1 MLLTDLAARVSHYH
15 IKSRVSLNELQ
26 RINKCKWQQL
36 VLMFEAKSG
45 RPIPLQHTA
54 TGGGWGG
61 YVSIRGTIALIE
73 VRTANIVNW
82 GRREVLWWI
91 FWPAKLLL
99 GFTVDLY
106 WIKHGDAS
114 WVNRRSNF
122 KMNRKMRMHLRMVS
136 KKSAANSMWSMLKEL
151 PLFLSATH
159 QVETPTPHFVTNK
172 QINILLPL
180 FWRNSRMFQIELQ
193 KMLRYFIE
201 TKFHLIIKMYFK
213 GLNWFVLTLKN
224 PSVDRLDG
232 QAKNIHVLHK
242 ILKFSLVCFI
252 VTSLHQNLLLPE
264 RKKCPLI
271 NNKRDNI
278 IATDSS
284 LLLLKMDSFLS
295 ACRASSLVKG
305 KSNQRALVRFI
316 CMVRPKTST

>member
-1 MLLTDLAARVSHYH
+1 MYAMCHIHIKNLIEIQYYHHKTMLLTDFPTRVSHYH

-26 RINKCKWQQL
+26 GINKCKWQQL

-114 WVNRRSNF
+114 WVNGRSNF

-136 KKSAANSMWSMLKEL
+136 KKSAANSLWSMLKEL

-172 QINILLPL
+172 QMNILLSL

-193 KMLRYFIE
+193 KMLRYFTE
-201 TKFHLIIKMYFK
+201 TKFHLTIKMYFK
-213 GLNWFVLTLKN
+213 GSNWFCSDIEESQCWSIGWSSKKYLCVT
-224 PSVDRLDG
+224 
-232 QAKNIHVLHK
+232 QNIKIQSGVLHCY
-242 ILKFSLVCFI
+242 IL
-252 VTSLHQNLLLPE
+252 TSKLAIT
-264 RKKCPLI
+264 RDKK
-271 NNKRDNI
+271 
-278 IATDSS
+278 
-284 LLLLKMDSFLS
+284 M
-295 ACRASSLVKG
+295 
-305 KSNQRALVRFI
+305 
-316 CMVRPKTST
+316 STY